1 MHHAG
6 MHAPMREMGGI
17 QLPIRRTTAA
27 YACTVFIYACT
38 VFIYACAYAR
48 DGTHLPI
55 GKTVAARPLYNR
67 ASNKR
72 I

>member
-1 MHHAG
+1 MHHVG

-27 YACTVFIYACT
+27 YACT